1 MIRFSSWAASLD
13 SKIFQEKNLEIL
25 VSQHAEDRG
34 TTAIVTHKHPTGLNP
49 SAQPLESRLIFVTAR
64 AAVVLTN
71 EIEPGHS
78 QRKMICSV
86 LVVKKV
92 ESTGYLG
99 VCLHW

>member
-1 MIRFSSWAASLD
+1 MIMFGFSSWAASLV

-34 TTAIVTHKHPTGLNP
+34 TTQAARVAHKLNP
-49 SAQPLESRLIFVTAR
+49 SAKPLESRLILVTAR

-71 EIEPGHS
+71 EIEIEPGHS

-86 LVVKKV
+86 EMVVK
-92 ESTGYLG
+92 S
-99 VCLHW
+99 